1 MTREEYIED
10 IKLSLGAP
18 VVEVEIEDYI
28 GKLVDKAFREVSR
41 YIVDTR
47 YATVPYARCI
57 NTSEINEINKKI
69 DSVIS
74 VIRTSNPTMTTDL
87 QDAFSLSMYS
97 AGGISSA
104 AATGL
109 LNNIT
114 TRMQVHQLKSTMST
128 DMDFTYD
135 KEDKKLYLSAFYP
148 YPSKVTII
156 YSIKHQDVK
165 EIEDQYWVNYI
176 NRLALAFTKEALGRV
191 RGKYDLSSSLYK
203 LDGDTLLAEGIA
215 ERDAVRAEL
224 NENSDVA
231 FPID

>member
-1 MTREEYIED
+1 MTVEEYVED
-10 IKLSLGAP
+10 IKLNLGAP

-28 GKLVDKAFREVSR
+28 SKLVQKAFREVSR

-47 YATVPYARCI
+47 YVTVPYSRCI
-57 NTSEINEINKKI
+57 DTSEINAKI

-104 AATGL
+104 ASTGL

-114 TRMQVHQLKSTMST
+114 TRMQVHQLKSTMTT

-135 KEDKKLYLSAFYP
+135 NADNKLYVSCFYP
-148 YPSKVTII
+148 YPSKVTIV
-156 YSIKHQDVK
+156 YSVKLTDV
-165 EIEDQYWVNYI
+165 EQVTNQYWINYI
-176 NRLALAFTKEALGRV
+176 NRLGLAFTKEALGRI

-203 LDGDTLLAEGIA
+203 LDGDTLLSEGIA
-215 ERDAVRAEL
+215 ERDAIRAEL
-224 NENSDVA
+224 NENSDIA